1 MEKVRRKN
9 GLRKKLVI
17 FVTVLALVTYTTSGI
32 FMNIIQPY
40 FFPNVSVFWFTLIT
54 FGLGIFWS
62 AILAALFSV
71 ILTKPLQRLEEAAI
85 EVAEG
90 NIGVDI
96 ELPRSE
102 DEIHSVAVAF
112 QQMVNNLREVVGE
125 IEANF
130 EQTASMIQG
139 LSMSTEMASEQS
151 EVVSQTIAEI
161 SSGAESSASA
171 IQMTAEA
178 VEDIRLLATEV
189 NERASETSVASTTM
203 LTELD
208 TMKNMF
214 AELVQGIRGMS
225 TRSEELL
232 QTIRQLDTNATEISD
247 IVQLVGNIAKQTNLL
262 ALNASIEAARAGEHG
277 RGFAVVAEEVRTLAD
292 ESAQAVQSISA
303 LVTNIQSDVS
313 QVVIEIEG
321 QVQLAAKET
330 ETATS
335 TSKNVETM
343 TVTVNEMANAIVDIS
358 QYVSRQLEN
367 IQTTAHQ
374 SQEVAAIAEETSA
387 GAEEVR
393 ATTEEQTQAI
403 EQIDETANALQ
414 QQSQKLY
421 EVIRH
426 FEK

>member
-90 NIGVDI
+90 NISVDI

-358 QYVSRQLEN
+358 QYASRQLEN

>member
-358 QYVSRQLEN
+358 QYASRQLEN

>member
-54 FGLGIFWS
+54 FCLGIFWS

-71 ILTKPLQRLEEAAI
+71 ILTKPLQRLEKAAI

-102 DEIHSVAVAF
+102 DEIHSVAIAF

-139 LSMSTEMASEQS
+139 LSTSTEMASEQS

-161 SSGAESSASA
+161 SAGAESSASA

-208 TMKNMF
+208 TMKKMF
-214 AELVQGIRGMS
+214 TELVQGIRGMS
-225 TRSEELL
+225 TSSEELL
-232 QTIRQLDTNATEISD
+232 QTIRQLDANATEISD

-313 QVVIEIEG
+313 QVVVEIEG

-343 TVTVNEMANAIVDIS
+343 TVTVNEMANAIIDIS